1 MEKILVTGGKGF
13 IGKHIEKYLT
23 ERGYEVE
30 TPGSDVLNI
39 LRQDDWD
46 KWKGKGITHVVHL
59 AGKTFVP
66 DSWEKPEEFFQV
78 NTMGTLQALH
88 FCREQHIGMTY
99 ISAYIYGQPKSNP
112 IPEGADINPNNPY
125 ARSKYMAEEL
135 CEFFCKYFDMDISIL
150 RLFNV
155 YGPGQQ
161 ERFLIPFIIQ
171 QALSEEDSITVQD
184 VEPKRDYIYIDDVC
198 HAIELSVQKTL
209 GYHLFNIGSGESF
222 SVREVIDKVQYVAHT
237 EKEVHSR
244 NNVRR
249 NELND
254 VIADIERIK
263 QEWGWE
269 PQVTLEAG
277 LLQCVE
283 DMK

>member
-1 MEKILVTGGKGF
+1 MKKILITGGKGF
-13 IGKHIEKYLT
+13 IGKHIEKYLA

-30 TPGSDVLNI
+30 TPSSDELNV

-46 KWKGKGITHVVHL
+46 KWKEKEIAHIVHL

-78 NTMGTLQALH
+78 NTMGTLQTLH
-88 FCREQHIGMTY
+88 FCRKQHIGMTY

-112 IPEGADINPNNPY
+112 IPEDADINPNNPY

-161 ERFLIPFIIQ
+161 ERFLIPFIIK
-171 QALSEEDSITVQD
+171 QALSEEESITVQD

-198 HAIELSVQKTL
+198 HAIELSIQKTS

-222 SVREVIDKVQYVAHT
+222 SVREVIDKIQQVAHT
-237 EKEVHSR
+237 DKKVYSK

-254 VIADIERIK
+254 VIANVERIK

-283 DMK
+283 DLK